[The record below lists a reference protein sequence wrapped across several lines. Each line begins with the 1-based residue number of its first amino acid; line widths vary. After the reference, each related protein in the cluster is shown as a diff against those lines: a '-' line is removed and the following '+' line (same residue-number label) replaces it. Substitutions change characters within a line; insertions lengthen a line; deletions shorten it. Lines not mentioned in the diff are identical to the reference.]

1 MLKNSVTTRIRMMNI
16 KYFGLAALFLAF
28 AACEDGKYDR
38 EIEPPVEVVSG
49 DADFSYMVSMGASFV
64 SGVSDGTLFINS
76 QENSFPN
83 IMAQQMALAGG
94 GEFVQP
100 LVDDNVGGLLFAGNV
115 IAGPRLYFNGSGPA
129 PVDGTPTTEV
139 TNVISGPFNN
149 MGVPGAKSYHLV
161 APGYGN
167 TVGVPL
173 RQANPYFARM
183 ASSPNVTVLEDAASQ
198 NPTFFI
204 LSEIAGNDVLGYAT
218 SGGTGIDQTG
228 NFDPTTYGS
237 NDITDPN
244 VFAQVLS
251 TIVGTMTANGAK
263 GVMGNIPSI
272 TSLPYFT
279 TVPHDPLDPTNPA
292 FGPLIPSLNA
302 LYAQLNAAYAFLG
315 VPERSVVFSETEAS
329 PVVIIDESLADISA
343 ILTQVLQGGG
353 LDPLTAT
360 LLGNQFGQSRQA
372 TEDDLLV
379 LTSSTVIATLNEEY
393 FDFLIDNGVTPE
405 QAGQLAVNGITYPL
419 EDQWV
424 LEGEEQAAIMTA
436 TDAYNAT
443 IAAVATQSGLGLVDA
458 KGLLEELT
466 TNGLASDGFVLT
478 GDFVTGGAFS
488 MDGIHLNAR
497 GYAVLANEFLKEID
511 ATFGSNFEDAGAL
524 VDIGE
529 YPAFYPATLP

>member
-1 MLKNSVTTRIRMMNI
+1 MTNI
-16 KYFGLAALFLAF
+16 KYFGLVALFLVF

-94 GEFVQP
+94 GEFIQP

-115 IAGPRLYFNGSGPA
+115 IAGPRLYFDGSGPA

-139 TNVISGPFNN
+139 TNVIAGPFNN
-149 MGVPGAKSYHLV
+149 MGVPGAKSFHLV
-161 APGYGN
+161 AEGYGN
-167 TVGVPL
+167 AAGVPL
-173 RQANPYFARM
+173 GQANPYFARM
-183 ASSPNVTVLEDAASQ
+183 ASSPNTTVLADAATQ
-198 NPTFFI
+198 NPTFFV

-218 SGGTGIDQTG
+218 SGGTGVDQTG
-228 NFDPTTYGS
+228 NFDPTTYGP

-251 TIVGTMTANGAK
+251 TIVGTLTANGAK
-263 GVMGNIPSI
+263 GVMGNIPAV
-272 TSLPYFT
+272 TDLPYFT
-279 TVPHDPLDPTNPA
+279 TVPHDPLDPSNPD
-292 FGPLIPSLNA
+292 FGPLIPTLNA
-302 LYAQLNAAYAFLG
+302 LYAQLNGAYAFLG
-315 VPERSVVFSETEAS
+315 VPERSVVFSETAAS
-329 PVVIIDESLADISA
+329 PVVILDESLTDISA
-343 ILTQVLQGGG
+343 QLTQVLIGGG

-360 LLGNQFGQSRQA
+360 LFGRQFGQSRQA
-372 TEDDLLV
+372 NEDDLLV
-379 LTSSTVIATLNEEY
+379 LPSSTVIATVNEEY
-393 FDFLIDNGVTPE
+393 FAFLTSNGVPPE

-443 IAAVATQSGLGLVDA
+443 ISAVATQAGLGLVDA
-458 KGLLEELT
+458 KGLLEELN
-466 TNGLASDGFVLT
+466 TNGIASDGFVLT
-478 GDFVTGGAFS
+478 GDYVTGGAFS

-497 GYAVLANEFLKEID
+497 GYSFLANEFLKVID
-511 ATFGSNFEDAGAL
+511 ETFGSNFEAAGAL

-529 YPAFYPATLP
+529 YPSFYPATLR

>member
-1 MLKNSVTTRIRMMNI
+1 MKKMTNI
-16 KYFGLAALFLAF
+16 KYLWLVALFLAT
-28 AACEDGKYDR
+28 AACEQGKYDR

-64 SGVSDGTLFINS
+64 SGVSDGTLFIKS

-94 GEFVQP
+94 GEFIQP
-100 LVDDNVGGLLFAGNV
+100 LVDDNVGGLLYGGNV

-129 PVDGTPTTEV
+129 PVDGIPTTEV
-139 TNVISGPFNN
+139 TDIITGPFNN
-149 MGVPGAKSYHLV
+149 MGVPGAKSFHLV

-167 TVGVPL
+167 AAGVPL
-173 RQANPYFARM
+173 GQANPYFARM
-183 ASSPNVTVLEDAASQ
+183 ASSANATVLGDAASQ
-198 NPTFFI
+198 NPTFFV
-204 LSEIAGNDVLGYAT
+204 LSEIAGNDVLGYAV
-218 SGGTGIDQTG
+218 SGGTGVDQTG
-228 NFDPTTYGS
+228 NLDPSTYGP

-244 VFAQVLS
+244 VFAQVL
-251 TIVGTMTANGAK
+251 TAIVGTMTANGAK
-263 GVMGNIPSI
+263 GVMGNIPAV
-272 TSLPYFT
+272 TDLPYFT
-279 TVPHDPLDPTNPA
+279 TVPHDPLDPTNPD
-292 FGPLIPSLNA
+292 FGPLIPTLNA

-315 VPERSVVFSETEAS
+315 VPERSVVFSETAAS
-329 PVVIIDESLADISA
+329 PVVIIDESLADISTV
-343 ILTQVLQGGG
+343 LTQVLQGGG

-379 LTSSTVIATLNEEY
+379 LTSSRVIATLNEEY
-393 FDFLIDNGVTPE
+393 FAFLTSNGVPPE

-424 LEGEEQAAIMTA
+424 LEGAEQAAIKTA

-443 IAAVATQSGLGLVDA
+443 ISAVAAQAGLGLVDA
-458 KGLLEELT
+458 KGLLEELS
-466 TNGLASDGFVLT
+466 TNGIASDGFVLT
-478 GDFVTGGAFS
+478 GDLVTGGAFS

-497 GYAVLANEFLKEID
+497 GYAFLANEFLKEID
-511 ATFGSNFEDAGAL
+511 ETFGSNFEDAGAL

-529 YPAFYPATLP
+529 YPPFYPATLP

>member
-1 MLKNSVTTRIRMMNI
+1 MTNI
-16 KYFGLAALFLAF
+16 KYFWLVALFLAF

-49 DADFSYMVSMGASFV
+49 DADFTYMVSMGASFV
-64 SGVSDGTLFINS
+64 SGLSDGTLFINS

-115 IAGPRLYFNGSGPA
+115 ITGPRLYFDGSGPV

-139 TNVISGPFNN
+139 TNIIAGPFNN
-149 MGVPGAKSYHLV
+149 MGVPGAKSFHLV

-167 TVGVPL
+167 VAGVPL
-173 RQANPYFARM
+173 GLANPYFARM
-183 ASSPNVTVLEDAASQ
+183 ASSANATVLGDAASQ
-198 NPTFFI
+198 NPTFFV
-204 LSEIAGNDVLGYAT
+204 LSEIAGNDVLGYAI
-218 SGGTGIDQTG
+218 SGGTGVDQTG
-228 NFDPTTYGS
+228 NLDPTTYGP

-263 GVMGNIPSI
+263 GVMGNIPAV
-272 TSLPYFT
+272 TDLPYFT
-279 TVPHDPLDPTNPA
+279 TVPHDPLDPTNPD
-292 FGPLIPSLNA
+292 FGDLIEDLNKE
-302 LYAQLNAAYAFLG
+302 LYGPLNAAYAFLG
-315 VPERSVVFSETEAS
+315 VPERSVVFSETAAS
-329 PVVIIDESLADISA
+329 AVVIIDESLPDISA
-343 ILTQVLQGGG
+343 QLTQVLATQ
-353 LDPLTAT
+353 LDPLTAA
-360 LLGNQFGQSRQA
+360 LLGRQFGQSRQA

-379 LTSSTVIATLNEEY
+379 LTSANVIGSVNEEY
-393 FDFLIDNGVTPE
+393 FTFLTSNGVPVE

-419 EDQWV
+419 EDKWV
-424 LEGEEQAAIMTA
+424 LEGAEQAAIVRA

-443 IAAVATQSGLGLVDA
+443 ISAVATQAGLGLVDA
-458 KGLLEELT
+458 KGLLEELN
-466 TNGLASDGFVLT
+466 TNGIASDGFVLT

-497 GYAVLANEFLKEID
+497 GYALLANEFLKEID

-529 YPAFYPATLP
+529 YPAFYPATLR